1 MVPAIKRLLL
11 LSALQVLFLFFFARI
26 ESAKGSYPVHRGH
39 IDSIFLGPFHPFV
52 LISMPQ
58 PEFLRPWR
66 FFFMVAIGVFLSTMD
81 SSMVNVAL
89 PGMMRHFDTTLAQTE
104 WVALI
109 YLLTIT
115 TTLLVWGRLSDRFGK
130 GRMYLLG
137 MLVFTVGS
145 VACYLT
151 TTLSAL
157 VFCRFVQACGA
168 SMMMSSGPAIIKTVF
183 PVHQLG
189 RALGLIGVATS
200 IGLMSGP
207 VISGFLIRYFS
218 WRAIFLV
225 TVPVSLTCFALGWFL
240 LLSDLP
246 ATASRWTRK
255 SCFDWAGL
263 LIWTVL
269 ITMAVLAA
277 SHHAALS
284 GWMVAGF
291 GVSFCSLLLL
301 FKWVEERAVEPLLPL
316 AMFRDRQYAIA
327 MTSAALS
334 FLVLFVVLILTPFYL
349 DYVLR
354 LAVDRIGL
362 MMTAVPLAVC
372 VLSPLSGRLY
382 DRMGARILT
391 TSGLALCC
399 FSLLALSFL
408 DQQSGPIDIA
418 WRLSLLGAGQA
429 LFLSPNS
436 ASVLA
441 NVDPQRIGITSGM
454 LATARNMGML
464 AGVALAGL
472 VFGKMFFWLSGGLDV
487 KEFSMEHSAAFIQ
500 SLRMSFAL
508 TALLAFIG
516 ALLSSRRA

>member
-1 MVPAIKRLLL
+1 M
-11 LSALQVLFLFFFARI
+11 SM
-26 ESAKGSYPVHRGH
+26 S
-39 IDSIFLGPFHPFV
+39 HPE
-52 LISMPQ
+52 LYK
-58 PEFLRPWR
+58 PWR
-66 FFFMVAIGVFLSTMD
+66 YFFMVATGVFLSTMD

-89 PGMMRHFDTTLAQTE
+89 PGMMRYFDTTLAQTE

-145 VACYLT
+145 VACYLP

-207 VISGFLIRYFS
+207 VISGFLIKFFS

-225 TVPVSLTCFALGWFL
+225 TVPVSLTCFGLGWSL
-240 LLSDLP
+240 LLPDFPTS
-246 ATASRWTRK
+246 ASRCTQK

-277 SHHAALS
+277 SHHATLS
-284 GWMVAGF
+284 VAMMVLFGSGF
-291 GVSFCSLLLL
+291 CGLLLL
-301 FKWVEERAVEPLLPL
+301 FKWVEHRAVEPLLPL
-316 AMFRDRQYAIA
+316 DMFQDRQYAIA

-354 LAVDRIGL
+354 LPVDRIGL
-362 MMTAVPLAVC
+362 VMTAVPLAVF
-372 VLSPLSGRLY
+372 VVAPLAGRFY
-382 DRMGARILT
+382 DRMGARLLT

-399 FSLLALSFL
+399 FSLLALCFL
-408 DQQSGPIDIA
+408 DQRAEVFDVA
-418 WRLSLLGAGQA
+418 WRLTLLGVGQA

-441 NVDPQRIGITSGM
+441 NVDPHRIGVTSGM

-487 KEFSMEHSAAFIQ
+487 KEFSLEHTTAFIQ
-500 SLRMSFAL
+500 SLRMSFGL
-508 TALLAFIG
+508 TAFLALIG

>member
-1 MVPAIKRLLL
+1 M
-11 LSALQVLFLFFFARI
+11 S
-26 ESAKGSYPVHRGH
+26 
-39 IDSIFLGPFHPFV
+39 
-52 LISMPQ
+52 Q
-58 PEFLRPWR
+58 PEHNKPWR
-66 FFFMVAIGVFLSTMD
+66 FFFMVATGVFLSTMD

-115 TTLLVWGRLSDRFGK
+115 TTLLVWGRFSDRFGK

-151 TTLSAL
+151 ATLSSL

-200 IGLMSGP
+200 IGLMIGP
-207 VISGFLIRYFS
+207 VISGFLIKFFS

-225 TVPVSLTCFALGWFL
+225 TVPVSLTCFGLGWFL
-240 LLSDLP
+240 LVADLP
-246 ATASRWTRK
+246 ATASRCPQR

-263 LIWTVL
+263 MIWTAL

-277 SHHAALS
+277 SHHAALA
-284 GWMVAGF
+284 GWMVVGF
-291 GVSFCSLLLL
+291 GSSFCALLLL
-301 FKWVEERAVEPLLPL
+301 FKWVEHRAVEPLLPL
-316 AMFRDRQYAIA
+316 VMFRDRQYAIA
-327 MTSAALS
+327 MSSAALS

-354 LAVDRIGL
+354 FPVDRIGL
-362 MMTAVPLAVC
+362 VMTAVPLAVF
-372 VLSPLSGRLY
+372 VVSPLAGRIY
-382 DRMGARILT
+382 DRMGARLLT

-399 FSLLALSFL
+399 VSLLAMSFL
-408 DQQSGPIDIA
+408 DQHATVVDVA
-418 WRLSLLGAGQA
+418 WRLTLLGAGQA

-436 ASVLA
+436 ASVLVR
-441 NVDPQRIGITSGM
+441 VDPHRIGVTSGM

-487 KEFSMEHSAAFIQ
+487 KEFSLEYTAAFIQ
-500 SLRMSFAL
+500 SLRMSFGL
-508 TALLAFIG
+508 TALLAMIG

>member
-1 MVPAIKRLLL
+1 
-11 LSALQVLFLFFFARI
+11 
-26 ESAKGSYPVHRGH
+26 
-39 IDSIFLGPFHPFV
+39 V

-225 TVPVSLTCFALGWFL
+225 TVPVSLTCFGLGWFL

-246 ATASRWTRK
+246 ATASKCARK

-372 VLSPLSGRLY
+372 VVSPLSGRLY

-399 FSLLALSFL
+399 FSILALSFL
-408 DQQSGPIDIA
+408 DQQSELIDIA

-441 NVDPQRIGITSGM
+441 KVDPHRIGVTSGM

-472 VFGKMFFWLSGGLDV
+472 IFGKMFFWLSGGLDV
-487 KEFSMEHSAAFIQ
+487 KEFSVEHSAAFIQ